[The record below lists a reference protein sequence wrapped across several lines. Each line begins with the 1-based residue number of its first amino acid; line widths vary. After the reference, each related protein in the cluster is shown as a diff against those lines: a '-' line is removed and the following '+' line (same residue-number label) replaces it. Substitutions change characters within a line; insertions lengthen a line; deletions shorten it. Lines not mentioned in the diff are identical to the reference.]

1 MANGTK
7 ERTYV
12 NISLRLFLDFDPRRS
27 IKRHREIWKNE
38 ISANR
43 IPTLAEKIYARF
55 TRRILVD
62 LPPGGPNFPPR
73 KLQQSC
79 LPRRSTNFVIV
90 YSFLLYSFVPHV
102 RPLTML
108 SAGCSLF
115 TIFFFFFS
123 FYVRSCLTKYIEFT
137 ELCASTVGRSEIVR
151 KEYV

>member
-12 NISLRLFLDFDPRRS
+12 NISLRLFLDFDPRQS

-43 IPTLAEKIYARF
+43 IPTLAGKIYARF

-115 TIFFFFFS
+115 TIFFFFS